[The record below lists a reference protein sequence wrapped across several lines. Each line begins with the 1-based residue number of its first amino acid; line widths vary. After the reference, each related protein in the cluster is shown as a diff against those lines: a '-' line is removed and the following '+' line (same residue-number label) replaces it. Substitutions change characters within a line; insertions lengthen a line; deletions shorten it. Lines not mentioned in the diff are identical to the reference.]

1 MWDIQLSYLQQQKQ
15 EQKVYKVLCAYKSFS
30 IANFYKI
37 FAGVKAALS
46 FASNLINN
54 TLILGCE
61 NKMSKISVLLMKEQ
75 WISYYVIYGRSYC
88 QCHFMFG
95 ETGGALTLR
104 VLSYPCGENLT

>member
-46 FASNLINN
+46 FTSNLNN
-54 TLILGCE
+54 MTAFFYVKMKCLI
-61 NKMSKISVLLMKEQ
+61 
-75 WISYYVIYGRSYC
+75 
-88 QCHFMFG
+88 F
-95 ETGGALTLR
+95 
-104 VLSYPCGENLT
+104 